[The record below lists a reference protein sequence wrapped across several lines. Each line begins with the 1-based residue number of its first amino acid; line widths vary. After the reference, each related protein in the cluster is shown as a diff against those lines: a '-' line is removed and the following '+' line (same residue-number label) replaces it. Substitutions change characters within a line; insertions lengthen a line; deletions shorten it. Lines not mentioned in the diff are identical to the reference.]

1 MAKLLCAQ
9 CVELLQLATKDKV
22 MDTVNRKVIPY
33 DTGKVKI
40 GLLYQPQSTYEVDY
54 DASFVQG
61 AMLNRKYKERKW
73 YRASSATTAAM
84 HLATAF
90 LWAFALFVIIV
101 KF

>member
-1 MAKLLCAQ
+1 
-9 CVELLQLATKDKV
+9 

-73 YRASSATTAAM
+73 YRASN
-84 HLATAF
+84 ATAGVTYLAIAC
-90 LWAFALFVIIV
+90 LWAFALFVTLV